1 MARQIED
8 EVKYYYD
15 SHPTEEDLMGETAF
29 HRALVH
35 YLIDV
40 LTWFFHGQL
49 CAIYGNL
56 NMYQTTK
63 YREYPVAPDVA
74 VIKGVAYNEFTRSWR
89 VGKSGPA
96 PQVVFEIAS
105 DETWT
110 KDLENK
116 PAKYA
121 SMGVQEYFAYD
132 PHNVPLTASKGRRLF
147 GWRLDQD
154 SHIMREIPPGSNGSL
169 WSQHLQSWL
178 VPDGT
183 ILRLYDEKGQ
193 MRLTR
198 AEFEAQQRQLEEQ
211 RRLAETRRAEM
222 EARRAQA
229 EARRADAAARQAEIE
244 ARRAQAEAQ
253 RANAAA
259 QQARAYAE
267 KLRSLGIDPD
277 QIE

>member
-1 MARQIED
+1 MHQQAGLDRHNERTREMARHIED
-8 EVKYYYD
+8 EVKYYFD
-15 SHPTEEDLMGETAF
+15 SHPTEEDLIGETAF

-40 LTWFFHGQL
+40 LTRLFHGQP

-56 NMYQTTK
+56 NMYQTTN

-74 VIKGVAYNEFTRSWR
+74 VIKGVAYNQFTRSWR

-105 DETWT
+105 EETWT
-110 KDLENK
+110 KDLQDK

-121 SMGVQEYFAYD
+121 SMGVLEYFAYD
-132 PHNVPLTASKGRRLF
+132 PHNVPLPASRNRRLF
-147 GWRLDQD
+147 GWQLDQD
-154 SHIMREIPPGSNGSL
+154 SQTMREIPPGPNGSL

-183 ILRLYDEKGQ
+183 TLRLYDDKGQ

-198 AEFEAQQRQLEEQ
+198 AEFEAQQRRLEEQ
-211 RRLAETRRAEM
+211 QRL
-222 EARRAQA
+222 A
-229 EARRADAAARQAEIE
+229 EARRADAASRQAEIE
-244 ARRAQAEAQ
+244 ARRA
-253 RANAAA
+253 NAAT
-259 QQARAYAE
+259 QRARAYAE
-267 KLRSLGIDPD
+267 KLRSLGIDPG